1 MRRQDSHWQKPTTS
15 IRPSLS
21 LLAGGLCLLG
31 TVGRAEMAITQL
43 VEDGHGRDV
52 TAGATTPVRVA
63 ATAKRVQ
70 FHFTEANRKGEPT
83 TRLRYKLEGYD
94 DTWRDLI
101 QERGMNVSLQFWDN
115 ESPEKRLVLGGNVF
129 YLSGETPGW
138 RGSAEKSDFTN
149 RSETVTAPERA
160 GFVKIIFLSDG
171 YLPAIGLV
179 AVDAVHLRVEH
190 PADGGRVDQYDLSVI
205 QAADRNDSMGS
216 SVNWG
221 RWGSLQEM
229 AQLCI
234 RPDPSPHP
242 ILVLNDTSTRYFAAW
257 VTPEKRNPVPVHPE
271 DRLTL
276 SWQIAHSIGGCGP
289 AQADYP
295 QLLPGNYRFRV
306 AAAKANGELTGAEVS
321 LPIVV
326 VVPVFHRWEFWL
338 TLVLLAGGAA
348 GWSGQFIV
356 RRRMQQRLAEIQ
368 RQQAL
373 ERERSRI
380 ARDLHDDIGAG
391 LTEIAMQSD
400 WVRRDL
406 AQGATADT
414 QRRIA
419 RVCQSAIEL
428 TRSVD
433 EIVWAV
439 NPANDTLDRF
449 ANYLTQSAKLFLDA
463 AGLRVR
469 FDIPPELPSTALAGK
484 TRHCL
489 FLAVREAL
497 NNVTKHAHAD
507 LVRIELRVDAA
518 GLHIA
523 VEDNGGGFTSAD
535 TGATGTHEGLE
546 SMRRRMEEIA
556 GQFRL
561 TSLPGKGTRAEF
573 LLPFP
578 KTN

>member
-1 MRRQDSHWQKPTTS
+1 MRRQTFHWKKVTTS
-15 IRPSLS
+15 LWLS
-21 LLAGGLCLLG
+21 LGLVAGGLCLFS
-31 TVGRAEMAITQL
+31 TVGRAEPVITQL
-43 VEDGHGRDV
+43 VEDGHAHDLP
-52 TAGATTPVRVA
+52 AGAMTPVRVA
-63 ATAKRVQ
+63 VTAQRIQ
-70 FHFTEANRKGEPT
+70 FHFTEANGKGEPT
-83 TRLRYKLEGYD
+83 MRLRYKLEGYD
-94 DTWRDLI
+94 DRWRDSV

-115 ESPEKRLVLGGNVF
+115 EPTNKQSVLGGNVF
-129 YLSGETPGW
+129 YFTGETPGW
-138 RGSAEKSDFTN
+138 RGSAETSDFTT
-149 RSETVTAPERA
+149 RSETVIAPERA
-160 GFVKIIFLSDG
+160 AFVKVIFLSDG

-179 AVDAVHLRVEH
+179 AVDAVHLRVDH
-190 PADGGRVDQYDLSVI
+190 PDDGGRMEQYDLSVT
-205 QAADRNDSMGS
+205 QGADLKDSMGS
-216 SVNWG
+216 PVNWG
-221 RWGSLQEM
+221 RWGSLPEM
-229 AQLCI
+229 AQLCL

-242 ILVLNDTSTRYFAAW
+242 ILVLNDTSARYFAAW
-257 VTPEKRNPVPVHPE
+257 VAPENRHPIPVHPS

-276 SWQIAHSIGGCGP
+276 TWQIAHSIGGCGP

-295 QLLPGNYRFRV
+295 RLPVGNYRFRV

-326 VVPVFHRWEFWL
+326 VIPLSRQWGFWL
-338 TLVLLAGGAA
+338 TLVLSTGGAA
-348 GWSGQFIV
+348 GWLGQFV
-356 RRRMQQRLAEIQ
+356 LRRRMQQRLAEIERQ
-368 RQQAL
+368 RTL

-406 AQGATADT
+406 AHGPTAET
-414 QRRIA
+414 QRRID
-419 RVCQSAIEL
+419 RVCKSAIEL

-463 AGLRVR
+463 AGLRAR

-484 TRHCL
+484 TRHYL
-489 FLAVREAL
+489 FLAAREAL

-518 GLHIA
+518 ELRIA
-523 VEDNGGGFTSAD
+523 VEDNGCGFPPAEA
-535 TGATGTHEGLE
+535 GAAGTHEGME
-546 SMRRRMEEIA
+546 SMRQRMEEIG

-561 TSLPGKGTRAEF
+561 TSQPGKGTRAEF

-578 KTN
+578 KTS

>member
-1 MRRQDSHWQKPTTS
+1 MSSS
-15 IRPSLS
+15 IRSSLG
-21 LLAGGLCLLG
+21 LLAGGLCLLS

-43 VEDGHGRDV
+43 VEDGHAHDV
-52 TAGATTPVRVA
+52 PAGATTPLSIA
-63 ATAKRVQ
+63 TTAKRIQ

-94 DTWRDLI
+94 DRWRDLV
-101 QERGMNVSLQFWDN
+101 QERGMNVSLQCWDN
-115 ESPEKRLVLGGNVF
+115 EPLDKRRVLGGNVF

-149 RSETVTAPERA
+149 CSQTVIAPEHA
-160 GFVKIIFLSDG
+160 AFAKVIFLSEC
-171 YLPAIGLV
+171 YLPAIGVV

-190 PADGGRVDQYDLSVI
+190 LKVGGRVDQYDLTVT
-205 QAADRNDSMGS
+205 QGDDLNTPMGRPS
-216 SVNWG
+216 NWG
-221 RWGSLQEM
+221 RWGSMSEM
-229 AQLCI
+229 AQLGI
-234 RPDPSPHP
+234 RPDPAPHP
-242 ILVLNDTSTRYFAAW
+242 ILVLNDTSARYFAAW
-257 VTPEKRNPVPVHPE
+257 VTPENRYPISVHPG

-276 SWQIAHSIGGCGP
+276 TWQVAHSIGGCGP

-295 QLLPGNYRFRV
+295 QLPPGNYRFRV

-326 VVPVFHRWEFWL
+326 VVPLSRQWGFWL
-338 TLVLLAGGAA
+338 TLVLSAGGAA
-348 GWSGQFIV
+348 GWLGQFVV
-356 RRRMQQRLAEIQ
+356 RRRMLQRLAEIE
-368 RQQAL
+368 QQQTL

-414 QRRIA
+414 QRRID

-463 AGLRVR
+463 AGLRAR
-469 FDIPPELPSTALAGK
+469 FDMPPELPPTALAGK
-484 TRHCL
+484 TRHYL

-518 GLHIA
+518 ALHIA
-523 VEDNGGGFTSAD
+523 VEDNGCGFTPAD
-535 TGATGTHEGLE
+535 AGATGTHEGLE
-546 SMRRRMEEIA
+546 SMRQRMEEIG

-561 TSLPGKGTRAEF
+561 TSQPGKGTRADF

-578 KTN
+578 KAN